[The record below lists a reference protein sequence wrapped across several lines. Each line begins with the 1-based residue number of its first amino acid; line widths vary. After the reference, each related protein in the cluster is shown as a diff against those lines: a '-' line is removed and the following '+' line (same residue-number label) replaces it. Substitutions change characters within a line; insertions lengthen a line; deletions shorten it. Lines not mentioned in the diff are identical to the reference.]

1 MVVREWAMPSD
12 VFEADDQEDA
22 EQEGYGDGN
31 GRSDETGAGVLAGR
45 FGGVGE
51 SEDGLVVAF
60 GNFDTDGAGGALEV
74 ILGEAGAEAAD
85 LDADYGIELGVVTGG
100 AVEDFDGDDG
110 MVTNSGLERIRC
122 ASSRMIWR
130 CDSLLCCTGGKR
142 SKAAGLC

>member
-1 MVVREWAMPSD
+1 MPSD
-12 VFEADDQEDA
+12 IFEADDQKDA

-110 MVTNSGLERIRC
+110 FL
-122 ASSRMIWR
+122 
-130 CDSLLCCTGGKR
+130 
-142 SKAAGLC
+142 